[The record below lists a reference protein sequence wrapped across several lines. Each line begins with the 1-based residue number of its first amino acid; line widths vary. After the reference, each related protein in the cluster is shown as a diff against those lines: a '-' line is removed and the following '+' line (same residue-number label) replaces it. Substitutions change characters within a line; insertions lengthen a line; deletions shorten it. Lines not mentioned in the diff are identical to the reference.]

1 MKKLR
6 IDFLFAA
13 ALLLGGGLAV
23 AGNALTTD
31 PNVFNVAPDG
41 QPADWQPIG
50 DQQITCDNNPN
61 RECTGLQVGST
72 VSVIDYGKSTAQ

>member
-23 AGNALTTD
+23 ANDAMTTD
-31 PNVFNVAPDG
+31 PNVFNAAAEG
-41 QPADWQPIG
+41 QPADWQPIDG
-50 DQQITCDNNPN
+50 QTVTCEANPS
-61 RECTGLQVGST
+61 RECTGLQVGGT
-72 VSVIDYGKSTAQ
+72 VSVIDYGNTRVQ